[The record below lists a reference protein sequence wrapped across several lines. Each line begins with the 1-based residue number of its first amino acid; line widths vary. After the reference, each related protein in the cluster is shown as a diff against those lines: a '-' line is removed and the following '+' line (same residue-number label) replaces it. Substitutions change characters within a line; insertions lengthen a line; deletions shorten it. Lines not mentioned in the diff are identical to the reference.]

1 MKAPVPRLLRILL
14 TWLAK
19 GVAAFAAL
27 AIALVAGLLLVMW
40 WEHQT
45 RITLPT
51 PSGPFAVGR
60 TSYAWTNESEADDL
74 ALSPGSK
81 KELLVWVWYPAAPS
95 PKNVPAEYLPSLWRA
110 AVAKQEGMLMR
121 SFFKHDP
128 ALVQTHSV
136 SGAALSS
143 EQRSFSIR
151 KPILN
156 SGSCPIQRIGRGC
169 WIAMRAG

>member
-1 MKAPVPRLLRILL
+1 MKLLILFIL
-14 TWLAK
+14 FVLIGP
-19 GVAAFAAL
+19 GVRADQAFFYVTGSDGIYRDSIDINTGKLGAL
-27 AIALVAGLLLVMW
+27 SMACTVKD
-40 WEHQT
+40 
-45 RITLPT
+45 PN
-51 PSGPFAVGR
+51 F
-60 TSYAWTNESEADDL
+60 L